1 MIYLISPQTS
11 LDNDERINRC
21 TEQQAYQYLS
31 KSPVLQVDTE
41 TTGLSFVDDTLLTIQ
56 VGTSEHQFV
65 FDVRS
70 GQTLPLIQILLENP
84 AYKKILHNV
93 SFDYK
98 FLKSAGYT
106 MANVHD
112 TMVVEKVLT
121 NGKDTIPGFYSL
133 AGTLFRYLNR
143 EMDKAQQKSFI
154 DHVGEFTTEQIIYAA
169 KDVEYLQQIRD
180 MQLVDAEKQGLMSCV
195 KLENA
200 AVLAFSDIEYN
211 GMLIDTD
218 KWQRLAEDKL
228 SEALALE
235 VKLNELILDDNTFQ
249 EFKPPTFQTDMFQSE
264 EVARVSSVKI
274 NWSSPHQTTPILQKL
289 LPGLESSDTKILSA
303 KHMDLHPLIP
313 AFVEYKEKYKKATA
327 FGPEWLK
334 KYVDSDGKVHTS
346 FTQIIRTGRVS
357 SSRPNMQQIPA
368 DNDYRNCFIAPEGWS
383 YVSSDFS
390 SQELCIIAH
399 GSQDPV
405 WLSALEDGQDLHSV
419 CADLVYGQEWVDA
432 ADEGCAYM
440 QAKQKCDC
448 KGHKK
453 LRNAVKGINFG
464 LAYGMGPHKLSD
476 TLDIPIDEAQTL
488 IDKYFAVFPSIQKF
502 LDKNAKFGKKNGY
515 IRTMAPYHRIRKF
528 PLWAGKATEPR
539 DMGSID
545 RMSRN
550 TPIQGAA
557 GDMTKEAMCRIR
569 QLIYDKRDEI
579 QMVMA
584 VHDQLDFIVR
594 DDMLDK
600 YKPIIT
606 EQMELAGKTIVTSGL
621 LKSDTTSSK
630 CWEK

>member
-1 MIYLISPQTS
+1 MVYYISPQTS
-11 LDNDERINRC
+11 NFDDIQTC
-21 TEQQAYQYLS
+21 TEQNAYDYLKQS
-31 KSPVLQVDTE
+31 RVFQVDTE

-56 VGTSEHQFV
+56 LGTSEHQFV
-65 FDVRS
+65 FDVRHKPK
-70 GQTLPLIQILLENP
+70 LPLVKLLLESR
-84 AYKKILHNV
+84 AQKKILHNV

-98 FLKSAGYT
+98 FLKSYGFT

-121 NGKDTIPGFYSL
+121 NGKDAQRGFYGLASL
-133 AGTLFRYLNR
+133 LDRYLNVYMSK
-143 EMDKAQQKSFI
+143 EEQTSFI
-154 DHVGEFTTEQIIYAA
+154 GHEGEFTKAQILYAA
-169 KDVEYLQQIRD
+169 KDVEYLQQVRD
-180 MQLVDAEKQGLMSCV
+180 FQLADARKQNLETCV
-195 KLENA
+195 SLENS

-211 GMLIDTD
+211 GMLVDKD
-218 KWQRLAEDKL
+218 KWLNLAATKLAE
-228 SEALALE
+228 AQNLE
-235 VKLNELILDDNTFQ
+235 QQLNEFILNDDTFSQ
-249 EFKPPTFQTDMFQSE
+249 FKPSAFQTDLFASE
-264 EVARVSSVKI
+264 DVARISSVSI

-289 LPGLESSDTKILSA
+289 LPKLESSDTKILVA
-303 KHMDLHPLIP
+303 KHMDVHPLIA
-313 AFVEYKEKYKKATA
+313 AFVQFKEKYKKATA
-327 FGPEWLK
+327 FGPEWCD
-334 KYVDSDGKVHTS
+334 KYIDSDGKVHTS

-368 DNDYRNCFIAPEGWS
+368 DNDYRNCFIAPKGWS

-405 WLSALEDGQDLHSV
+405 WLRALEDGQDLHSV

-432 ADEGCAYM
+432 AEEGCAYM
-440 QAKQKCDC
+440 AHRAKCDC

-476 TLDIPIDEAQTL
+476 TLDIPVEQAQEL
-488 IDKYFAVFPSIQKF
+488 IDKYFKVFPSIKSF
-502 LDKNAKFGKKNGY
+502 LDKNGRFGKKNGY
-515 IRTMAPYHRIRKF
+515 IRTMAPYGRIRKF
-528 PLWAGKATEPR
+528 PLWAGPATEMK
-539 DMGSID
+539 DLGAID

-569 QLIYDKRDEI
+569 QLIHDKRDEI

-594 DDMLDK
+594 DDLLDK

-630 CWEK
+630 SWEK